1 MVYPGADAVFTL
13 YEDDGLTYAYEKG
26 KCSMIPLLWDDA
38 SGTLTI
44 GERSGSYPGMLAER
58 TFVIRLAGTKE
69 ECKEI
74 YKGEKLTIALR

>member
-1 MVYPGADAVFTL
+1 MFKDKKIVFS
-13 YEDDGLTYAYEKG
+13 GVQ
-26 KCSMIPLLWDDA
+26 P

-69 ECKEI
+69 ECKVI
-74 YKGEKLTIALR
+74 YKGEKLAIVLR